1 MILRRCRSEHFFRM
15 TFTALCFMV
24 VYLPLAASQET
35 KEEAALSCSS
45 SNAAFVCP
53 SAAARKEI
61 PKTQDQL
68 AANLPDAPQTQD
80 QSNPPSSSSQPQDQN
95 SALLF
100 LPVKSPRSP
109 SFGNKFTI
117 YAHQAFGP
125 PAVIFP
131 AFGAGMAMANPKKNY
146 PREWKD
152 GAGAFGRQYGDS
164 IAMTTSQRTARF
176 LTGVALHEDPR
187 YVRSNSKNPFARTMH
202 AVAFTFIDKTDSG
215 RNTIAFSNFAG
226 AAAGGFVGRAYLPN
240 GYNDLTH
247 AEQRM
252 AFQFT
257 SITIQNIAAEFQP
270 QWGPF
275 VRKLRIQ
282 KILPEWWVRQHD
294 K

>member
-1 MILRRCRSEHFFRM
+1 MIVRRCRSEHFFRM

-164 IAMTTSQRTARF
+164 NFPANS
-176 LTGVALHEDPR
+176 ALFD
-187 YVRSNSKNPFARTMH
+187 RSCLA
-202 AVAFTFIDKTDSG
+202 
-215 RNTIAFSNFAG
+215 
-226 AAAGGFVGRAYLPN
+226 
-240 GYNDLTH
+240 
-247 AEQRM
+247 
-252 AFQFT
+252 
-257 SITIQNIAAEFQP
+257 
-270 QWGPF
+270 
-275 VRKLRIQ
+275 
-282 KILPEWWVRQHD
+282 
-294 K
+294 